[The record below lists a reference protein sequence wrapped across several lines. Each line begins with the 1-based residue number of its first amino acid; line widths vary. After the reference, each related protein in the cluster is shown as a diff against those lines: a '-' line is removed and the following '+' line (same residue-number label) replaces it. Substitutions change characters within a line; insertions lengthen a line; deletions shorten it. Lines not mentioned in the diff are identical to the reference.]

1 MAHFSSPS
9 TERKSMRKFALFTGL
24 LLVMLMPARGQD
36 LPDDSL
42 RVYELESIVVTA
54 DRAERTLAR
63 TAAAVSVVRRGAFD
77 ALPVATLTDALS
89 LTPGLVFFNRD
100 GLGNDP
106 IASVRGFYGGG
117 EVSYLLVLVD
127 GMPQNDVETGLVN
140 WNALTMEHVENIEI
154 LRGGASSLYGDAALG
169 GVINLITRRMAPPS
183 RTLSISGG
191 TFNTLT
197 ARFHTTGSWNGRRF
211 SLYGDVDRTDGYR
224 THGERSVTNLG
235 GSFALLER
243 PTGRLSLAT
252 DHHWK
257 RADDPGYLAASAVAD
272 DPRTSS
278 DFFRFDR
285 TEENRH
291 RLSLDGAWQPS
302 DEATVSAF
310 VSGELRSADVVRTL
324 LLSPEFADTKDRDL
338 TTKRLSAS
346 AQVVYEGVPLPF
358 PTRLTA
364 GVDAGVGRVDNAYY
378 LFLTGPLPA
387 YLEAPGVRGDLDAKG
402 TGDRTT
408 LAAFAQYE
416 LTPVPALTLTL
427 GGRYDHLRDTYTP
440 EAPSTGGASD
450 ATHTAFSPRAGVN
463 VRYVNAD
470 GHEGHVYASAGR
482 SFKAPT
488 LDQLYDQ
495 RATPVPFP
503 PYAITISNGALKP
516 QRGTNVEAGIYHRAA
531 LTPGGLTGEL
541 SLSVYRMDMEDEVDF
556 DLQQFRYVNLGKSR
570 HTGVESG
577 LKLYFPGGVTTFVN
591 YAVQSATQQSGAFEG
606 NFLKAVPRDVVSGGL
621 TYRPT
626 SGLGGA
632 LTVRSVRRVFLD
644 DANTIRLPN
653 HTTADARVSYRL
665 KKLTVTAEVFNLTN
679 EAYSTTGFPDPAGSD
694 VLFLYPA
701 AERTLRLGVDVRF

>member
-1 MAHFSSPS
+1 
-9 TERKSMRKFALFTGL
+9 MRKHVLFAGLLCGL
-24 LLVMLMPARGQD
+24 LLPARAQEI
-36 LPDDSL
+36 PEDSL

-54 DRAERTLAR
+54 DRSERTLAR
-63 TAAAVSVVRRGAFD
+63 TAAAVSVVRREAFD

-106 IASVRGFYGGG
+106 IATVRGFYGGG

-127 GMPQNDVETGLVN
+127 GKPQNNVETGLVN
-140 WNALTMEHVENIEI
+140 WNALPMENVENVEI

-169 GVINLITRRMAPPS
+169 GVINLITRRAAPPS
-183 RTLSISGG
+183 RTLSLSGG

-197 ARFHTTGSWNGRRF
+197 ARLHTSGDWKGRRF

-224 THGERSVTNLG
+224 AHGERSVTNLG
-235 GSFALLER
+235 GSFALLR
-243 PTGRLSLAT
+243 TSGGSLSLST

-257 RADDPGYLAASAVAD
+257 RADDPGYLAAAAVAD

-278 DFFRFDR
+278 AFFRFDR

-302 DEATVSAF
+302 DDATVSAF
-310 VSGELRSADVVRTL
+310 VTGELRSADVVRTFL
-324 LLSPEFADTKDRDL
+324 LTPDFADTKDRDL
-338 TTKRLSAS
+338 TTKLLSAS

-364 GVDAGVGRVDNAYY
+364 GVDAAVGRVDNAYY

-387 YLEAPGVRGDLDAKG
+387 YLEAPGVRSALDAKG

-427 GGRYDHLRDTYTP
+427 GSRYDRLRDTYTP

-463 VRYVNAD
+463 VRYVNAG

-495 RATPVPFP
+495 RSTPVPFP

-541 SLSVYRMDMEDEVDF
+541 SLSVYRIDMKDEVDF
-556 DLQQFRYVNLGKSR
+556 DLQRFAYVNLGKSR

-606 NFLKAVPRDVVSGGL
+606 RFLKAVPRDVFSGGL
-621 TYRPT
+621 TYRPA

-644 DANTIRLPN
+644 DANTLRLPN

-665 KKLTVTAEVFNLTN
+665 KNLTVTAEVFNLTN
-679 EAYSTTGFPDPAGSD
+679 ETYSTTGFPDPAGSD
-694 VLFLYPA
+694 VVFYYPA